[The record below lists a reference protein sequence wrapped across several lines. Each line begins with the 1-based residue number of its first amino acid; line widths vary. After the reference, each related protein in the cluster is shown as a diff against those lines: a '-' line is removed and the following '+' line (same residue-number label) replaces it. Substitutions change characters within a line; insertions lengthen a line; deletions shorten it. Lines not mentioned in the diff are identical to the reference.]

1 MPMSFGGP
9 TIKVSVGAT
18 SENLYNKVDSHPSS
32 KGNHKSYYTNKS
44 GTIHDKDAIK
54 AELQLDSED
63 ENP

>member
-1 MPMSFGGP
+1 M
-9 TIKVSVGAT
+9 KASVGAT
-18 SENLYNKVDSHPSS
+18 AENLYNKIDSHPSS

-44 GTIHDKDAIK
+44 GTIHDKDTVK